1 MLGQGDREAA
11 ALMPNRDLKESNRR
25 SLSLQLLSD
34 AAERLWYRLITSVDD
49 FGRLEADPEVVFTT
63 CFQRV
68 PKGWTAVKVQSCLTE
83 LSTKAR
89 AGDRPLISI
98 YHVGVKSFLQILS
111 SHVHIY
117 QRAKTS
123 KYPPQSNPSLIQA
136 SEHVSVS
143 AGGCAQIPSIPE
155 SRTPSPES
163 RTSNSEP
170 RTSVDESA
178 QAQATGSV
186 DSFVLT
192 PELEAWSAKEGIH
205 NPGQYVEEFKDHWR
219 STGGKRKNGQAVKDW
234 AATFRHR
241 LRYLKA
247 NGLMDRALSAP
258 GERIPPL
265 PPKTD
270 PIARGQWKQAYGDP
284 KAHGYV

>member
-1 MLGQGDREAA
+1 M
-11 ALMPNRDLKESNRR
+11 
-25 SLSLQLLSD
+25 QLLSD

-68 PKGWTAVKVQSCLTE
+68 PKGWTVAKVDLCLLE

-89 AGDRPLISI
+89 PGDRPLISI
-98 YHVGVKSFLQILS
+98 YQVGVKSFLQILS
-111 SHVHIY
+111 STIHIY
-117 QRAKTS
+117 QRAKES
-123 KYPPQSNPSLIQA
+123 KYPAPTNPQQYQGVIVDDARLPA
-136 SEHVSVS
+136 S
-143 AGGCAQIPSIPE
+143 AGGCAQILSIPE

-163 RTSNSEP
+163 RTTNSES
-170 RTSVDESA
+170 RTSVGEPT

-192 PELEAWSAKEGIH
+192 PELEAWSAKEGIP
-205 NPGQYVEEFKDHWR
+205 NPGQYIEEFKDHWR

-234 AATFRHR
+234 AATFRNR

-247 NGLMDRALSAP
+247 NGLLHSKPNGM
-258 GERIPPL
+258 GERIPPP

-284 KAHGYV
+284 KAHGYA

>member
-1 MLGQGDREAA
+1 
-11 ALMPNRDLKESNRR
+11 
-25 SLSLQLLSD
+25 LQLLSD
-34 AAERLWYRLITSVDD
+34 AAERLWYRLITAVDD
-49 FGRLEADPEVVFTT
+49 FGRMEADPVVVFTT

-68 PKGWTAVKVQSCLTE
+68 PKGWNSYKVGQCLHE
-83 LSTKAR
+83 LATKFQP
-89 AGDRPLISI
+89 GDNPLIVI
-98 YHVGVKSFLQILS
+98 YTVGIRSFLQILS
-111 SHVHIY
+111 SDLHIY
-117 QRAKTS
+117 KRAKTS
-123 KYPPQSNPSLIQA
+123 KYPSPTEI
-136 SEHVSVS
+136 EHNQPLTQFIPHAPALVR
-143 AGGCAQIPSIPE
+143 GCAQIPSIPE

-163 RTSNSEP
+163 RTTNSEP
-170 RTSVDESA
+170 RTSGGEPT

-192 PELEAWSAKEGIH
+192 PELEAWSAKEGIL

-219 STGGKRKNGQAVKDW
+219 STGGKRKTGQAVKDW
-234 AATFRHR
+234 AATFRNR

-247 NGLMDRALSAP
+247 HGLLGGPSPSVR
-258 GERIPPL
+258 EQIPPP